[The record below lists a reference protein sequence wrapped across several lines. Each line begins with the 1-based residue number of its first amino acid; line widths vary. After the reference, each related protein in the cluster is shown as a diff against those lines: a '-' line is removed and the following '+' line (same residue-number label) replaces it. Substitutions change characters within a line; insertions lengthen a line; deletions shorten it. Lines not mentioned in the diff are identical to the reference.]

1 MGCIYGTPKSDV
13 FLVNKNEDDIY
24 ILLRGKET
32 IGNKIHAI
40 VEEVQEYPMT
50 IYNLRGDLVAWVEV
64 VLQLDESDS
73 YVITSYQGAHLEL
86 EYVACV
92 KKSERLAFNEKSREY
107 ALQLKEAF
115 LTVLTNDNRFKF
127 V

>member
-1 MGCIYGTPKSDV
+1 MGCIYGTPTSNV
-13 FLVNKNEDDIY
+13 FLVNTNEDDVY
-24 ILLRGKET
+24 IRLRVKET

-40 VEEVQEYPMT
+40 VEEVEDFPMT
-50 IYNLRGDLVAWVEV
+50 FYNLRGDLVAWVEV

-115 LTVLTNDNRFKF
+115 LTVLTDDNRFRF